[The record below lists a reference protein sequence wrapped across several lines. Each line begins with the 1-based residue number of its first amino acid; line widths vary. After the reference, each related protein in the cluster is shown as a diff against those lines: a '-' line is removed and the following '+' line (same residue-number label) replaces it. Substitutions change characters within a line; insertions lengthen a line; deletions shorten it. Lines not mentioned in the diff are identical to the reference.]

1 MVIPIYDIQI
11 LKIKNMHNRHFDFI
25 ALGSSL
31 FITFAILGLFYSYIL
46 IQKDNEF
53 DLIAKDLASSI
64 ESRLVNY
71 EQVLFATQG
80 LFASSD
86 QVTLEEWR
94 TFVKNQQ
101 IETRFPGVQVTAY
114 SQKIGNADD
123 LAQHIQQMQ
132 SVYPNYSVRPDTPRD
147 EYHSIIYIEPVNTRN
162 LQALGY
168 DMFSEPVR
176 RAAMEKACDTNT
188 ATISGKVILVQEIT
202 QDVQPGFLMYLP
214 VYKNN
219 MPHESVEEKQAALQ
233 GFVYI
238 AFRAHDLFNAMLPSL
253 GAVQHNDMR
262 IKVYD
267 SAKSEENLLY
277 DSKIN
282 TPDGSWHKSAE
293 IDFGHRTWIVE
304 FSRPNTF
311 SDFET
316 TIMVAVPAIGVSMS
330 AFVFIAIRSNQRN
343 IDRITRLNEDL
354 LKSEKLSAVGQL
366 ASRLAHDIRNPIS
379 VIKNTVEIAKNNKT
393 LDEKMISQLDR
404 IERAASKIN
413 YQVSDTLDFVR
424 TTQLQIKE
432 NSVKK
437 ILSLVAD
444 RIDKPSTITINLP
457 ENDHTI
463 KCDAEKLEVAIANIM
478 TNAIQAM
485 DGEGTINIRVNDQ
498 DKFFTIEIENS
509 GPEIPEN
516 ITSKIFE
523 PLFTTKPK
531 GTGLGLATVKNIIEQ
546 HGGTIYVKNN
556 PTIFTISL
564 PK

>member
-1 MVIPIYDIQI
+1 
-11 LKIKNMHNRHFDFI
+11 
-25 ALGSSL
+25 
-31 FITFAILGLFYSYIL
+31 
-46 IQKDNEF
+46 
-53 DLIAKDLASSI
+53 
-64 ESRLVNY
+64 
-71 EQVLFATQG
+71 
-80 LFASSD
+80 
-86 QVTLEEWR
+86 
-94 TFVKNQQ
+94 
-101 IETRFPGVQVTAY
+101 
-114 SQKIGNADD
+114 
-123 LAQHIQQMQ
+123 
-132 SVYPNYSVRPDTPRD
+132 
-147 EYHSIIYIEPVNTRN
+147 
-162 LQALGY
+162 
-168 DMFSEPVR
+168 
-176 RAAMEKACDTNT
+176 
-188 ATISGKVILVQEIT
+188 
-202 QDVQPGFLMYLP
+202 
-214 VYKNN
+214 
-219 MPHESVEEKQAALQ
+219 
-233 GFVYI
+233 
-238 AFRAHDLFNAMLPSL
+238 
-253 GAVQHNDMR
+253 
-262 IKVYD
+262 
-267 SAKSEENLLY
+267 
-277 DSKIN
+277 
-282 TPDGSWHKSAE
+282 
-293 IDFGHRTWIVE
+293 
-304 FSRPNTF
+304 
-311 SDFET
+311 
-316 TIMVAVPAIGVSMS
+316 MVAVPAIGVSMS

>member
-1 MVIPIYDIQI
+1 
-11 LKIKNMHNRHFDFI
+11 MHSRHFDFI
-25 ALGSSL
+25 ALGGSL

-53 DLIAKDLASSI
+53 DLIAKDLTSSI
-64 ESRLVNY
+64 KNRLVNY
-71 EQVLFATQG
+71 EQVLFSTQG
-80 LFASSD
+80 LFLSSD
-86 QVTLEEWR
+86 EVTSDEWQ

-101 IETRFPGVQVTAY
+101 IESRFPGVQITAY

-123 LAQHIQQMQ
+123 LAAHISEMR
-132 SVYPNYSVRPDTPRD
+132 VNHPDYTVRPDTPRE
-147 EYHSIIYIEPVNTRN
+147 EYHSIIYIEPVNARN
-162 LQALGY
+162 LQAFGY

-176 RAAMEKACDTNT
+176 RAAMEMARDTDT
-188 ATISGKVILVQEIT
+188 VTISGKVKLVQEIT

-219 MPHESVEEKQAALQ
+219 LPHESIEEKQAALQ
-233 GFVYI
+233 GFVYC
-238 AFRAHDLFNAMLPSL
+238 AFRIYDLFNAMLPGL
-253 GAVQHNDMR
+253 GEVQHSDMR
-262 IKVYD
+262 VKVYD

-277 DSKIN
+277 DSKKGASDD
-282 TPDGSWHKSAE
+282 PWRKSTE
-293 IDFGHRTWIVE
+293 IDFGHRTWVIE

-316 TIMVAVPAIGVSMS
+316 TVMVAVPAIGVSMS

-343 IDRITRLNEDL
+343 INRITKLNDDL

-379 VIKNTVEIAKNNKT
+379 VIKNTVEIAKSGKT

-424 TTQLQIKE
+424 TTPLQIKE
-432 NSVKK
+432 NSIKK
-437 ILSLVAD
+437 IISLVAD
-444 RIDKPSTITINLP
+444 RIEKPSTVTLNLP
-457 ENDHTI
+457 ESDYTI

-485 DGEGTINIRVNDQ
+485 DNEGTINIRINDQ

-516 ITSKIFE
+516 ILSKIFE

-546 HGGTIYVKNN
+546 HGGTIYVKNK
-556 PTIFTISL
+556 PTIFMISL

>member
-25 ALGSSL
+25 ALGGSL

-53 DLIAKDLASSI
+53 DLIAKDLTSSI

-86 QVTLEEWR
+86 QVTSEEWR

-101 IETRFPGVQVTAY
+101 IETRFPGVQVTGYA
-114 SQKIGNADD
+114 QKIGTNAD
-123 LAQHIQQMQ
+123 LPSHVEKMRSIW
-132 SVYPNYSVRPDTPRD
+132 PNYSVFPDAPR
-147 EYHSIIYIEPVNTRN
+147 EQYYAVVYIEPVTLENSR
-162 LQALGY
+162 AVGY

-176 RAAMEKACDTNT
+176 RAAMEKACDTNI
-188 ATISGKVILVQEIT
+188 ATITGKVILVQET
-202 QDVQPGFLMYLP
+202 GKDVQPGFLMYLP

-233 GFVYI
+233 GFVYV
-238 AFRAHDLFNAMLPSL
+238 AFRTHDLFNAMLPSL

-267 SAKSEENLLY
+267 SAKSEGNLLY
-277 DSKIN
+277 DSKKNI
-282 TPDGSWHKSAE
+282 PDDSWHKSTQ
-293 IDFGHRTWIVE
+293 INFGYQTWLVE
-304 FSRPNTF
+304 FSRPHTF

-316 TIMVAVPAIGVSMS
+316 TVMVAVPAIGVSMS

-354 LKSEKLSAVGQL
+354 VKSEKLSAVGQL

-444 RIDKPSTITINLP
+444 RIDKPSAVTINLP

-463 KCDAEKLEVAIANIM
+463 KCDAEKLEVAIANLV
-478 TNAIQAM
+478 TNSIQAM

-498 DKFFTIEIENS
+498 DKFHTIEVEDS
-509 GPEIPEN
+509 GPGIPEN
-516 ITSKIFE
+516 IMPKIFE